1 MERAEI
7 KLNSGKKFYFQSR
20 LVTTADNAN
29 SDQVLA
35 KTFFSS
41 IFTRFKIFKNKKLLR
56 FHKNLIANFLKTL
69 STDEE
74 EIEKLDPNYVLYKA
88 TSAHNLPVMC
98 QAISLGADKNYE
110 NPENLNRTPLHQSIL
125 AVSFELDGVKGKFKE
140 VNGSE
145 RKTNK

>member
-1 MERAEI
+1 M
-7 KLNSGKKFYFQSR
+7 
-20 LVTTADNAN
+20 
-29 SDQVLA
+29 
-35 KTFFSS
+35 
-41 IFTRFKIFKNKKLLR
+41 R